1 MIIFLILVKGELK
14 KQDFDIRKEAGG
26 RSYSVVKVQCTV
38 PVTRNFLE
46 VHLFW
51 AGKGTCCVPSQGH
64 YGPAISALSATL
76 ISILFNSKPKFLL
89 RELLKITP
97 SGAYAY

>member
-46 VHLFW
+46 VHAAYQVKATMGLQ
-51 AGKGTCCVPSQGH
+51 SQ
-64 YGPAISALSATL
+64 L
-76 ISILFNSKPKFLL
+76 
-89 RELLKITP
+89 
-97 SGAYAY
+97 